1 MDENDTDWPIAGKPW
16 NAYISPISGETPA
29 GPAGLL
35 MIGFLARFIGLWMVA
50 GALVA
55 LVIDGTK
62 TIAASALTMTPMGL
76 AWYSI
81 SPSSL
86 MQTQEFVQRTVE
98 SYIGHWLWDPIIQW
112 VLMAPAWAVLGI
124 IGGWLLYVGRRRSP
138 QPAYA

>member
-1 MDENDTDWPIAGKPW
+1 MAR
-16 NAYISPISGETPA
+16 NAYISPDSGETPA
-29 GPAGLL
+29 DPAGPS
-35 MIGFLARFIGLWMVA
+35 MIGFLSRFIGLWMVA

-81 SPSSL
+81 SPASL
-86 MQTQEFVQRTVE
+86 MQTQEFVQRTIE
-98 SYIGHWLWDPIIQW
+98 AYIGHWLWDPIIQW

-124 IGGWLLYVGRRRSP
+124 IGGWLLYIGRRRRP

>member
-1 MDENDTDWPIAGKPW
+1 
-16 NAYISPISGETPA
+16 
-29 GPAGLL
+29 
-35 MIGFLARFIGLWMVA
+35 MIGFLSRFIGLWMVA

-76 AWYSI
+76 AWYSL
-81 SPSSL
+81 SPASL
-86 MQTQEFVQRTVE
+86 MQTQEFVQRTIE
-98 SYIGHWLWDPIIQW
+98 GYIGHWLWDPIIQW

-124 IGGWLLYVGRRRSP
+124 IGGWLLYIGRRRRP

>member
-1 MDENDTDWPIAGKPW
+1 
-16 NAYISPISGETPA
+16 
-29 GPAGLL
+29 

-76 AWYSI
+76 AWYSL

-86 MQTQEFVQRTVE
+86 MQTQEFVQRTIE
-98 SYIGHWLWDPIIQW
+98 AYIGHWLWDPIIQW

-124 IGGWLLYVGRRRSP
+124 IGGWLLYIGRRRRP

>member
-1 MDENDTDWPIAGKPW
+1 MIA
-16 NAYISPISGETPA
+16 
-29 GPAGLL
+29 
-35 MIGFLARFIGLWMVA
+35 FLSRFIGLWMVA
-50 GALVA
+50 GSLVA

-98 SYIGHWLWDPIIQW
+98 SYVGHWLWDPVIQW
-112 VLMAPAWAVLGI
+112 ILMAPAWAVLGI
-124 IGGWLLYVGRRRSP
+124 LGGWLLYTGRRRRP